1 MRVLV
6 LGGCGIQG
14 RAAVF
19 DLARSAGVEH
29 IICAD
34 ADVGCLERPQ
44 AHTDMT
50 KITPAACDATQVDQL
65 KALFEQVDVAIDL
78 LPRQFYDVVCQ
89 AALATGVS
97 VVNTNYGYNIRHL
110 DRAARDVGIALM
122 PECGLDPGIDLVLY
136 GEARRRFDTLEV
148 LNSYCGGLPEPSAA
162 DNPLRYK
169 VSWTWEGV
177 LASSLREGRAI
188 RDGQEIAV
196 TPENQHE
203 TDLIHEIDFPTLGTL
218 EAIPNG
224 DAVFFTDLLGVTD
237 TLRETGRYSLRWPGW
252 CAFWAPLK
260 RLGFLSRT
268 PVAGLEGTVTPFD
281 FMTQHLG
288 PQLRY
293 QDDEKD
299 LVAMYNLFEGICD
312 GRRKRLVSH
321 LLIERDL
328 DTGMLAMSQAVGFPA
343 SIVAQM
349 LAKGEIGATGVLSP
363 VSDIPYDA
371 FMAALNQRGIHIEEV
386 ETWLD

>member
-19 DLARSAGVEH
+19 DLARSAGVEKV
-29 IICAD
+29 ICAD
-34 ADVGCLERPQ
+34 ADVGCLERSQ
-44 AHTDMT
+44 GHLNMA
-50 KITPAACDATQVDQL
+50 KVTPAAFDATQVDQI

-78 LPRQFYDVVCQ
+78 LPRQFFDLVCQ

-110 DRAARDVGIALM
+110 DAAAHDAGIALM

-136 GEARRRFDTLEV
+136 GEARRRFDKLEV
-148 LNSYCGGLPEPSAA
+148 LNSYCGGLPEPRAA
-162 DNPLRYK
+162 DNPLKYK

-177 LASSLREGRAI
+177 LASTLREGRAI
-188 RDGQEIAV
+188 RDGKEIAV

-203 TDLIHEIDFPTLGTL
+203 VDLIHEIDFPTLGAL
-218 EAIPNG
+218 EAVPNG
-224 DAVFFTDLLGVTD
+224 DAVFFTDLLGVTP

-260 RLGFLSRT
+260 KLGFLSNT
-268 PVAGLEGTVTPFD
+268 PVAGLACEVTPFE

-288 PQLRY
+288 PQLQY
-293 QDDEKD
+293 KDDEKD
-299 LVAMYNLFEGICD
+299 LVAMYNLFEGIHD

-328 DTGMLAMSQAVGFPA
+328 DTGMMAMSKGVGYPA

-349 LAKGEIGATGVLSP
+349 MANGEISAKGVLSP
-363 VSDIPYDA
+363 VTDIPYDG
-371 FMAALNQRGIHIEEV
+371 FMAALNQRGIQIEEV